1 MKKFLIFLAIIYF
14 ANSIEICE
22 STSAPAS
29 AEECIGKDVA
39 NEDNTCCYF
48 LSPNKD
54 VSKCYELPKNE
65 TEREAYIRQ
74 KYPAFRTYTYD
85 CFSNFLTISLLFI
98 GILMVL

>member
-1 MKKFLIFLAIIYF
+1 MFGIFEDSCGNPF
-14 ANSIEICE
+14 MN
-22 STSAPAS
+22 PA
-29 AEECIGKDVA
+29 
-39 NEDNTCCYF
+39 
-48 LSPNKD
+48 NKD